1 MKTHDIS
8 AMGSLSPEIAL
19 DVLDRAPLGI
29 LIRNGKEV
37 VWVNRTLREHL
48 VASDES
54 PNEAGHDGDRLPAD
68 RLDSLCGPEE
78 RVALSGAGGGACWWQ
93 RCKVEA
99 IDESHSVWFFR
110 DTTPEM
116 ELRESLDHLQRKF
129 AVSET
134 RDSETGLL
142 TPHGLNVALDR
153 ELGRSRRYGNP
164 VSVIRI
170 DLDAPHGPPDEQ
182 AILRELSQEFRARLR
197 WADELGRLRADRLLL
212 ILPETNAECAQAV
225 ASDLLAER
233 IVSERRDE
241 GWQISTAIA
250 CWRKGDDR
258 RLLLRRAGVE
268 DDLPTHLASPQIGT

>member
-1 MKTHDIS
+1 MNTHDIS
-8 AMGSLSPEIAL
+8 ATGGLTPEVAF
-19 DVLDRAPLGI
+19 DVLDRAPFGI

-48 VASDES
+48 ASAEDSYGE
-54 PNEAGHDGDRLPAD
+54 PELRGYRLAAD
-68 RLDSLCGPEE
+68 KLDSLFGPDG
-78 RVALSGAGGGACWWQ
+78 RIALTDARGGACWWE

-99 IDESHSVWFFR
+99 IDESHSVWYFR
-110 DTTPEM
+110 DTTSEM

-129 AVSET
+129 AGSET
-134 RDSETGLL
+134 RDPDTGLL

-225 ASDLLAER
+225 ANDLLAER

-241 GWQISTAIA
+241 GWRISTAIA
-250 CWRKGDDR
+250 CWQKGDDR

-268 DDLPTHLASPQIGT
+268 DDLPSQSPTP

>member
-1 MKTHDIS
+1 MNTHDIS
-8 AMGSLSPEIAL
+8 ALGSLSPEIVF

-37 VWVNRTLREHL
+37 VWVNRTLRDRLMTAE
-48 VASDES
+48 DS
-54 PNEAGHDGDRLPAD
+54 PNESGRDGHRLAANQ
-68 RLDSLCGPEE
+68 LASLCGPEE
-78 RVALSGAGGGACWWQ
+78 LIALSGVEGGACWWQ

-110 DTTPEM
+110 DTTSEM

-129 AVSET
+129 AGSET
-134 RDSETGLL
+134 RDPETGLL

-170 DLDAPHGPPDEQ
+170 DLDAPHDPPDEQ

-225 ASDLLAER
+225 ANDLLAER

-241 GWQISTAIA
+241 GWRISAEIA